1 MTVKQLSVFIENKPG
16 TMVNITNALGKANVD
31 IRAMSLADT
40 QDFGILRLMV
50 SDTEKARVS
59 LSEIGCITSVT
70 EVIAAAVP
78 DTPGA
83 MTEMIKLLSENE
95 INIEYMY
102 AFVAPDDN
110 HAYVVFRV
118 YKKPGKG
125 QSCRKFWSDSPAI
138 PETFVP
144 CHSFASNL
152 VGPSAVHASRV
163 ECAMEIDHQ
172 LVFRSQTHD
181 FLVPVH
187 HLLVLSVHEIYFE
200 SLHTT
205 L

>member
-16 TMVNITNALGKANVD
+16 TMVNITNALGKAKVD

-40 QDFGILRLMV
+40 QDFGILRLLV
-50 SDTEKARVS
+50 SDTDKARAV

-70 EVIAAAVP
+70 DVIAAAVP

-102 AFVAPDDN
+102 AFVAPEDN

-118 YKKPGKG
+118 K
-125 QSCRKFWSDSPAI
+125 
-138 PETFVP
+138 ETDK
-144 CHSFASNL
+144 
-152 VGPSAVHASRV
+152 AVSVLKNAGMALKS
-163 ECAMEIDHQ
+163 EI
-172 LVFRSQTHD
+172 L
-181 FLVPVH
+181 
-187 HLLVLSVHEIYFE
+187 
-200 SLHTT
+200 
-205 L
+205 

>member
-16 TMVNITNALGKANVD
+16 TMVNITNALGRAQVD

-50 SDTEKARVS
+50 SDTDKARAA
-59 LSEIGCITSVT
+59 LSEIGCITSITDV
-70 EVIAAAVP
+70 VAAAVP

-83 MTEMIKLLSENE
+83 MTEMIKLLSENG

-118 YKKPGKG
+118 K
-125 QSCRKFWSDSPAI
+125 
-138 PETFVP
+138 ETER
-144 CHSFASNL
+144 
-152 VGPSAVHASRV
+152 AVSVLKDAGIALKS
-163 ECAMEIDHQ
+163 EI
-172 LVFRSQTHD
+172 L
-181 FLVPVH
+181 
-187 HLLVLSVHEIYFE
+187 
-200 SLHTT
+200 
-205 L
+205 